1 MAFKSIFGLIRV
13 QQMLFQIETLW
24 QQSSQQLESCY
35 EVGLNRKL
43 FIPANYL
50 VNILSAI
57 LGRLILVNWSLLSM
71 LIEGRY
77 NILTQKKIMSLPV
90 GDIKSVPCVLL
101 WFPFYTAWQLYLID
115 PCYKT
120 HELTSF
126 RLMNLQNYLKGSHV
140 LCNYYCHWGGNHLA
154 LQLSNINHLHMPF
167 YNIILIFNV
176 KLSQILVNFNF
187 FLLNCSHFI
196 ASLPLHCLSLSLSEI
211 CVLSTAGL
219 SQ

>member
-13 QQMLFQIETLW
+13 QQLLLQIETLW
-24 QQSSQQLESCY
+24 QQSSQQLEIYY

-43 FIPANYL
+43 FILANYL

-57 LGRLILVNWSLLSM
+57 LGRLILVNWSLLSI

-77 NILTQKKIMSLPV
+77 NILIQKKIMSLPV
-90 GDIKSVPCVLL
+90 GDIKSVPWVLL
-101 WFPFYTAWQLYLID
+101 WFPFYTAWQLHLID

-154 LQLSNINHLHMPF
+154 LQLLNINHLHMPF
-167 YNIILIFNV
+167 YTIILIFNV

-187 FLLNCSHFI
+187 FSLI
-196 ASLPLHCLSLSLSEI
+196 AHIL
-211 CVLSTAGL
+211 
-219 SQ
+219 